1 MFWRTVFIDLLVF
14 LLCFHFRRTSK
25 KSQVITQKIVKNLGV
40 SYLQI
45 YKEEGRICQISQT
58 VVKGLMLS

>member
-1 MFWRTVFIDLLVF
+1 MFWRTVFIDLLLF

-25 KSQVITQKIVKNLGV
+25 KSQAITQKIVKNLVV

-45 YKEEGRICQISQT
+45 CKEEERADGKYS
-58 VVKGLMLS
+58 